1 MPSITHEEYRKF
13 MGAKRPMS
21 LKNPNEPIVWVVN
34 NSVVYLEINDHIYY
48 IDDSTNEQVMK
59 KWKKEEGGKNTLI

>member
-1 MPSITHEEYRKF
+1 MPKVTHEEYRKF
-13 MGAKRPMS
+13 MGVERPMS